1 MTFYATSTK
10 QHIIDH
16 CMCLGDFVMIDVHNL
31 TWGLD
36 ISVDIVTVK
45 VLKGANWLTA
55 VACPRPVVP
64 HNTGTASQANFS
76 PQWPPSTHLFPELL
90 WTTNTH
96 GCPHT
101 HQPTYLHSNLPI
113 STTNYTLTQQH
124 RNLPTCDQ
132 PTFLTWIQDQ
142 IYKHMS
148 THVTCQHACLH
159 TYCKY
164 TSLPTSTS
172 AYTYSSLLHLHP
184 LPPHPYLDLKGSW
197 GH

>member
-1 MTFYATSTK
+1 MWSENLSSETCKDHIYFCFVHFFPLTSSIYNVALHHSSK
-10 QHIIDH
+10 
-16 CMCLGDFVMIDVHNL
+16 NSR
-31 TWGLD
+31 LD
-36 ISVDIVTVK
+36 A
-45 VLKGANWLTA
+45 GF
-55 VACPRPVVP
+55 R
-64 HNTGTASQANFS
+64 
-76 PQWPPSTHLFPELL
+76 HLFPELL

-124 RNLPTCDQ
+124 INLPTCDQ

-159 TYCKY
+159 TYRKY